1 MYRTTTTY
9 AGTFE
14 TFIMAAR
21 STTYDYMHDSHRSYI
36 CSIEG
41 WREDRRSV
49 KIWFR
54 KVVNGQPVDSLGL
67 DPKSISTSSTLD
79 ALEKC
84 MDLAIDI
91 CCGNDPVSI
100 CAVQDTF
107 FALVGR
113 IPNNHRLRSLA
124 VTITVVLPN
133 DANERSWIVSDIWP
147 ASFLQ
152 KPTIYENKIIQP
164 GDLSRMHMVAFLTDP
179 LRKTRKLG
187 GDGKTKHIS
196 LIFSGRTGEIWKEIA
211 VVVKDLVCGDSD
223 VKDYEIFPRNFDGI
237 RYLTKSIQCA
247 IKNINKLQDT
257 VLSGALV
264 PNSPESLASTPV
276 PARMHKVIDLTTEAH
291 EDIGLTTDAS
301 QGPMGMPGLRVATKA
316 LAMARIRG
324 SFKDLN
330 AAHHSL
336 LKSADEVLMATSR
349 SLENEQIVGVLQQ
362 NRDYAASIFPKSV
375 DVSCYGYNESDTKLA
390 EYRSDPEGY
399 VLRKANLESKRKQ
412 ARGQDA

>member
-1 MYRTTTTY
+1 LGRGRGYHRVYFYQIAALFFETMYRTTTTY

-107 FALVGR
+107 FALVGL

-133 DANERSWIVSDIWP
+133 D
-147 ASFLQ
+147 
-152 KPTIYENKIIQP
+152 
-164 GDLSRMHMVAFLTDP
+164 
-179 LRKTRKLG
+179 
-187 GDGKTKHIS
+187 
-196 LIFSGRTGEIWKEIA
+196 
-211 VVVKDLVCGDSD
+211 
-223 VKDYEIFPRNFDGI
+223 
-237 RYLTKSIQCA
+237 
-247 IKNINKLQDT
+247 
-257 VLSGALV
+257 
-264 PNSPESLASTPV
+264 
-276 PARMHKVIDLTTEAH
+276 
-291 EDIGLTTDAS
+291 
-301 QGPMGMPGLRVATKA
+301 
-316 LAMARIRG
+316 
-324 SFKDLN
+324 
-330 AAHHSL
+330 
-336 LKSADEVLMATSR
+336 
-349 SLENEQIVGVLQQ
+349 
-362 NRDYAASIFPKSV
+362 YAASIFLKSV